1 MTVLG
6 LIALGLGSGAIAAS
20 LGIGG
25 GVIYVPA
32 LVTFFELT
40 QQTGQGTSLAIM
52 VPTALV
58 ATIANAR
65 RGRIEWRTAGL
76 VAIGAAAGAFGGSRL
91 ALSLDETVLK
101 RLFAG
106 LLVVVALRMLRRT
119 RRTTAEERDESA
131 IG

>member
-1 MTVLG
+1 MTLLGLIVLG
-6 LIALGLGSGAIAAS
+6 LGAGAVAAS

-32 LVTFFELT
+32 LVTLFDLT
-40 QQTGQGTSLAIM
+40 QQTGQGTSLAIV

-65 RGRIEWRTAGL
+65 RGRVEWRTAGL
-76 VAIGAAAGAFGGSRL
+76 VAIGAVVGAFAGSRL

-119 RRTTAEERDESA
+119 RRIATEGRDETA
-131 IG
+131 TG